1 MPVEAAARIESR
13 EASSS
18 SMSRLSSFGFSGTI
32 AHGAF
37 AGLAGAQLSCNGRS
51 LSLYRASVLLGA
63 PHALRLHMRRESTT
77 TFHLPSSGM
86 PLSPAAD
93 AAIAEHVVG
102 GGVLLPGVGYL
113 EMAMASSRAS

>member
-1 MPVEAAARIESR
+1 
-13 EASSS
+13 
-18 SMSRLSSFGFSGTI
+18 
-32 AHGAF
+32 
-37 AGLAGAQLSCNGRS
+37 
-51 LSLYRASVLLGA
+51 
-63 PHALRLHMRRESTT
+63 MRQESTT

-113 EMAMASSRAS
+113 EMAMASSHGSRPALDAVAFIQPCLLPGLE